1 MLLKTESQNSETF
14 TAITRIRLCTV
25 SVLVYANKFLK
36 ILKLY
41 YIFLTARFICL
52 CRRWCHFSLSP
63 LCRFSQE
70 LIGKA

>member
-41 YIFLTARFICL
+41 PIFNAKFI
-52 CRRWCHFSLSP
+52 
-63 LCRFSQE
+63 
-70 LIGKA
+70 